1 MKKKDKRKFIIIAK
15 VSNESFVK
23 YRCNDIENCIKF
35 IRSKFIDFRY
45 ANIFSKT
52 GVNKGKLLFTYG
64 KHKGLVNA
72 Y

>member
-1 MKKKDKRKFIIIAK
+1 MQKKDKRKFVIIAK
-15 VSNESFVK
+15 VGNDNFVK

-35 IRSKFIDFRY
+35 IRNKYLDFRY

-52 GVNKGKLLFTYG
+52 GINKGKMLFTYG
-64 KHKGLVNA
+64 KHKGLQNS

>member
-1 MKKKDKRKFIIIAK
+1 MKKTDKRKYIIIAK
-15 VSNESFVK
+15 VSNDNFVK

-45 ANIFSKT
+45 ANIFAKG
-52 GVNKGKLLFTYG
+52 GVNKGQLLFTYG
-64 KHKGLVNA
+64 KYKGLQNA